1 MIKVL
6 PMSPYICYPCPPA
19 KQVTVPVFAAAAVS
33 RICRLKNLQAPRSH
47 SGTGTCGATPLYF
60 RRQQQGGLSLGD
72 CPRFCDSRGLKNLRV
87 QEFAGAAVPL
97 RDRQQVPVPDIS
109 RANSRGTVIW

>member
-47 SGTGTCGATPLYF
+47 SGTGSECQSLMFP
-60 RRQQQGGLSLGD
+60 RQLQGGLSLGD
-72 CPRFCDSRGLKNLRV
+72 RTRFCGSRGLKNLQD
-87 QEFAGAAVPL
+87 QEFAGAAAPP
-97 RDRQQVPVPDIS
+97 RDRHLRSHSLIFPAPT
-109 RANSRGTVIW
+109 ARGTVTR